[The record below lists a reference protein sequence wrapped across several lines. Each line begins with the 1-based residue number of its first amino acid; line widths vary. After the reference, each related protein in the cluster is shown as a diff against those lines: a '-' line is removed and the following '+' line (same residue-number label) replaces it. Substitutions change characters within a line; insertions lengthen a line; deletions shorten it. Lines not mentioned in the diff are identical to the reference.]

1 MQKQSLPTNWL
12 LLTQPLSNS
21 PSENSP
27 PHTAE
32 HDIRCYGIFL
42 GPAGVSWG
50 QMSWLYPLPTPFPPP
65 TSSLWGSMRKRRP
78 CAVQAIHLS
87 QNPHNTI
94 TLCLWCLRGLSLEF
108 LLATE
113 WAGSLMM
120 SRKNVRALP
129 EMDRALT
136 GSCRAEQ
143 RVNSVPHS
151 LESHLGLY
159 SMLGRKK
166 AGLGIL
172 RGAKKLKCLPY
183 CLLSIC
189 TMKLKVFF
197 FFCMSHLISLPL
209 SLAGGVHQP

>member
-1 MQKQSLPTNWL
+1 
-12 LLTQPLSNS
+12 
-21 PSENSP
+21 
-27 PHTAE
+27 
-32 HDIRCYGIFL
+32 
-42 GPAGVSWG
+42 
-50 QMSWLYPLPTPFPPP
+50 
-65 TSSLWGSMRKRRP
+65 
-78 CAVQAIHLS
+78 
-87 QNPHNTI
+87 
-94 TLCLWCLRGLSLEF
+94 
-108 LLATE
+108 
-113 WAGSLMM
+113 M

-189 TMKLKVFF
+189 TMKLNVFF